1 MQNKHPSTKNI
12 FGEQN
17 KVINNQQYE
26 LDRMKDEMENLRKIL
41 YTQSIE
47 FTKLK
52 TEQMRN
58 EEELKKNIKVIEDI
72 ISTSTKTDGF
82 LMSRILY
89 DKQYN
94 NEKIEKLN
102 LTKQNL
108 EKLKEIYIVNIL
120 KTKNKEITKQISTK
134 EKQIDILKNST
145 KVSTLTKLE
154 NNLIINNAELNDLKQ
169 KFTILRIKYLNSEE
183 RFKEINE
190 EHTKLKND
198 YIELK
203 NNYQQAKSE
212 NLSIIKKNLS
222 YQERDKKQK
231 EKLSIAS
238 KSNTSFN
245 NNNSNI
251 NSNNNSDNNS
261 KIESIVVDEKEIEKL
276 NNQIE
281 ELKKL
286 NDLYQS
292 QLNAKEK
299 DYQGKNTSYNKLKDK
314 FLNLQKV
321 YKKVIEEKNENRKK
335 KMELE
340 KSKNEMSNKE
350 KENKEL
356 EMEIEKLNKD
366 IGDEQIKQFTFE
378 SEIDKQKLMNLEFK
392 EKINNE
398 QQILLENETK
408 TDEMKD
414 KIESLKN
421 EIEKLKNDESPK
433 DNFFSNGLGM
443 NLLE

>member
-134 EKQIDILKNST
+134 EQQIDILKNTS
-145 KVSTLTKLE
+145 KVASISRLE
-154 NNLIINNAELNDLKQ
+154 NNLIINNNELNDLKQ

-203 NNYQQAKSE
+203 SNYQQAKSE

-245 NNNSNI
+245 NNNSNV

-261 KIESIVVDEKEIEKL
+261 KIESIVDEKEIEKL

-378 SEIDKQKLMNLEFK
+378 SEIDKQKLINLEYQ

-398 QQILLENETK
+398 QQLTIENETK
-408 TDEMKD
+408 IDEMKD
-414 KIESLKN
+414 KIESLKK
-421 EIEKLKNDESPK
+421 EIEKMKRKEEPKES
-433 DNFFSNGLGM
+433 FFSTGLGM

>member
-134 EKQIDILKNST
+134 EKQIDILKNTT

-245 NNNSNI
+245 NNNSNV

-261 KIESIVVDEKEIEKL
+261 KIESIVDEKEIEKL

-378 SEIDKQKLMNLEFK
+378 SEIDKQKLINLEYQ

-398 QQILLENETK
+398 QQLTIENETK
-408 TDEMKD
+408 IDKLED
-414 KIESLKN
+414 KIQSLKK
-421 EIEKLKNDESPK
+421 EIEKMKRKEEPKES
-433 DNFFSNGLGM
+433 FFSTGLGM

>member
-1 MQNKHPSTKNI
+1 MQNKHPSAKNI
-12 FGEQN
+12 FESKNNGQN
-17 KVINNQQYE
+17 E
-26 LDRMKDEMENLRKIL
+26 LNRMKDEIENLRKIL
-41 YTQSIE
+41 YKQSIE
-47 FTKLK
+47 YTKLK
-52 TEQMRN
+52 TEQIRN
-58 EEELKKNIKVIEDI
+58 EEELKKNMKILEEI
-72 ISTSTKTDGF
+72 IASSNKSDAF
-82 LMSRILY
+82 LISRILY

-102 LTKQNL
+102 LTKHNL

-134 EKQIDILKNST
+134 EQQIDILKNTS
-145 KVSTLTKLE
+145 KVTSISKLE
-154 NNLIINNAELNDLKQ
+154 NTLIINNNELNDLKQ

-190 EHTKLKND
+190 EHINLKNK
-198 YIELK
+198 YNELK
-203 NNYQQAKSE
+203 NNYQQAKID
-212 NLSIIKKNLS
+212 NLTIIKKHFS
-222 YQERDKKQK
+222 YKEKDKKQK
-231 EKLSIAS
+231 EKLSRVS
-238 KSNTSFN
+238 KSNVSMNSSYMNGN
-245 NNNSNI
+245 NNQSLNQTKNDI
-251 NSNNNSDNNS
+251 T
-261 KIESIVVDEKEIEKL
+261 IDEKELEKL

-286 NDLYQS
+286 NEIYQS
-292 QLNAKEK
+292 QLNEKEK
-299 DYQGKNTSYNKLKDK
+299 EYQGKNNQYNKLKDK
-314 FLNLQKV
+314 FLNLQKA
-321 YKKVIEEKNENRKK
+321 YKKEIEEKNANRNKK
-335 KMELE
+335 EELE
-340 KSKNEMSNKE
+340 KTKTDMSNKE

-356 EMEIEKLNKD
+356 EKEIEKLNKD